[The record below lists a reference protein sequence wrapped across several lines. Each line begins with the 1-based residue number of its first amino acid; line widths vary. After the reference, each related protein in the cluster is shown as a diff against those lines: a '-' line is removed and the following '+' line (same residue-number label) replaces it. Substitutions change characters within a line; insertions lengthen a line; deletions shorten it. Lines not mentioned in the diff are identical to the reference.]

1 MLDSILE
8 TISQLK
14 IFVIVSGIGILI
26 VGLLLLILCNKFSW
40 NSWRRKIIG
49 FFYRMGTWDAL
60 GLSCCFIKVFL
71 VISFFVSMGR
81 VELIHIFIFVLLKLC
96 YLINKRTAKG
106 LVMDI
111 GLTIISVIVMI
122 IMGLLYNY
130 LNDIIFDVKISAI
143 MWLLGVL
150 LCLYSVYDLFS
161 CCNNIIKRRKV
172 NDVQA

>member
-1 MLDSILE
+1 ML
-8 TISQLK
+8 QY
-14 IFVIVSGIGILI
+14 
-26 VGLLLLILCNKFSW
+26 LILCNKFSW

-161 CCNNIIKRRKV
+161 CCNYIIRKRDLKNERSKKIK
-172 NDVQA
+172 